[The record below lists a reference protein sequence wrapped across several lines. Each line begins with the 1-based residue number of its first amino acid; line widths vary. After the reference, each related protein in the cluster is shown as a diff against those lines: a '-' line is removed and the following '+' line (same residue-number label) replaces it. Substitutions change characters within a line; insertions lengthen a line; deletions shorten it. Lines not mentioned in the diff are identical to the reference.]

1 MKPSIL
7 ILAACALMTSSCL
20 GSTESAQPGGVGHG
34 PIPLVP
40 AEGEKERPKAEA
52 FVGLTVEKASALAKE
67 HGIRTRVVSVD
78 GEEYMVTQ
86 DYLPER
92 LNFTVVKGVVTKA
105 TWG

>member
-1 MKPSIL
+1 ML
-7 ILAACALMTSSCL
+7 AAACALLASSCL
-20 GSTESAQPGGVGHG
+20 ASAGIVAAARVPGGAAQMQ
-34 PIPLVP
+34 P
-40 AEGEKERPKAEA
+40 EGAKKERPAAAA
-52 FVGLTVEKASALAKE
+52 FVGLTLEKATALAEE

-86 DYLPER
+86 DFLPER